1 MNFNHLTKYSVAIV
15 IVMFGLVTGACNA
28 MAASESPQK
37 ILDKVSKEGRAAM
50 RDVRWAR
57 VAIFDGQPKQATE
70 MLEQAKKNL
79 ALVEKQAPEMVV
91 SVQTKQQVG
100 DKTID
105 EAKTTETSDL
115 IPIDAGLALS
125 EDFVATPE
133 RKEQIAKANEH
144 LKKGET
150 SKAIEVLH
158 AADIGLSVT
167 RVLMPVKATIMHVE
181 KAIELLNDH
190 KYYEANLSLKAAEEG
205 QIVDTMLLFE
215 PVASEKKAA
224 EPAKK

>member
-1 MNFNHLTKYSVAIV
+1 MNRNRLTKYSAAIV
-15 IVMFGLVTGACNA
+15 FMMFGLITGAVNA
-28 MAASESPQK
+28 MAASDNPQK

-57 VAIFDGQPKQATE
+57 VAIFNGQPKQATE

-79 ALVEKQAPEMVV
+79 ALVEKQAPAMVV
-91 SVQTKQQVG
+91 TVQTKQKVG
-100 DKTID
+100 DKTLD

-115 IPIDAGLALS
+115 IPIDAGIALS
-125 EDFVATPE
+125 EDFVVTPE
-133 RKEQIAKANEH
+133 KKEQIAKANEH

-150 SKAIEVLH
+150 AKAIEVLH

-167 RVLMPVKATIMHVE
+167 RVLMPVKATIKHVD
-181 KAIELLNDH
+181 KAIEQLNDH
-190 KYYEANLSLKAAEEG
+190 EYYEANLSLKAAEDG

-215 PVASEKKAA
+215 PVAPEKKAA
-224 EPAKK
+224 EAAKK